1 MTMKK
6 KTKISNVI
14 DGESKETANQ
24 GFENIENDVDKIIA
38 TVGNEKK
45 KPIEVAGSDFS
56 FENEAEK
63 TVSEVQKSS
72 YSDEKKPKL
81 HHITE
86 KIQMGMEIKH
96 NLPDRDFLRVKTEK
110 GIVTFI
116 DKYGEEREEEH
127 VIVTSRDIEGVD
139 HVEITKGLFSMDFRN
154 DCNFWFNRS
163 PVVVPAMI
171 NQAVHTHV
179 DIKRCYE
186 MEKRKLELPIL
197 LIAALIGGAAIII
210 IMLWSLLG

>member
-1 MTMKK
+1 MVK
-6 KTKISNVI
+6 KTKKT
-14 DGESKETANQ
+14 DDTSKYSFKDKKTR
-24 GFENIENDVDKIIA
+24 DVA
-38 TVGNEKK
+38 VEK
-45 KPIEVAGSDFS
+45 EVDDMLGTTD
-56 FENEAEK
+56 
-63 TVSEVQKSS
+63 
-72 YSDEKKPKL
+72 DEKEKPKL

-116 DKYGEEREEEH
+116 DRYGEEREEEH

-179 DIKRCYE
+179 DIKKCYE
-186 MEKRKLELPIL
+186 MEKRKLELPWIL
-197 LIAALIGGAAIII
+197 ILALVGGAAVIIL
-210 IMLWSLLG
+210 MLWSLLG

>member
-1 MTMKK
+1 MEKKK
-6 KTKISNVI
+6 KTKDTNNVDSKDTGI
-14 DGESKETANQ
+14 DFS
-24 GFENIENDVDKIIA
+24 FDDVENEVDKILG
-38 TVGNEKK
+38 TSKDKDKK
-45 KPIEVAGSDFS
+45 D
-56 FENEAEK
+56 
-63 TVSEVQKSS
+63 
-72 YSDEKKPKL
+72 KPKL

-96 NLPDRDFLRVKTEK
+96 DLPDKGFLNVKVERGRVK
-110 GIVTFI
+110 FI
-116 DKYGEEREEEH
+116 DRYGVEQEKDK
-127 VIVTSRDIEGVD
+127 VIVTSKDIKDIE
-139 HVEITKGLFSMDFRN
+139 HVEITDGLFAMDFRN

-179 DIKRCYE
+179 DIKKCYE

>member
-1 MTMKK
+1 MMEKKK
-6 KTKISNVI
+6 KTKDTNN
-14 DGESKETANQ
+14 ESKDT
-24 GFENIENDVDKIIA
+24 GIDFSFDDVENEVDKILG
-38 TVGNEKK
+38 TSKDKDKQE
-45 KPIEVAGSDFS
+45 
-56 FENEAEK
+56 
-63 TVSEVQKSS
+63 
-72 YSDEKKPKL
+72 KPKL

-96 NLPDRDFLRVKTEK
+96 DLPDKGFLNVKVERGRVK
-110 GIVTFI
+110 FI
-116 DKYGEEREEEH
+116 DRYGAEQEKDK
-127 VIVTSRDIEGVD
+127 VIVTSKDIKDVEY
-139 HVEITKGLFSMDFRN
+139 VEITDGLFAMDFRN

-163 PVVVPAMI
+163 PVVVPSMI

-179 DIKRCYE
+179 DIKKCYE

>member
-1 MTMKK
+1 MKK
-6 KTKISNVI
+6 KTKISDVI
-14 DGESKETANQ
+14 GDESKETAEH

-38 TVGNEKK
+38 TVGNERK

-96 NLPDRDFLRVKTEK
+96 DLPDKGFLNVKVERGRVK
-110 GIVTFI
+110 FI
-116 DKYGEEREEEH
+116 DRYGEKQEKDK
-127 VIVTSRDIEGVD
+127 VIVTSKDIKDVE
-139 HVEITKGLFSMDFRN
+139 HVEITDGLFAMDFRN

-179 DIKRCYE
+179 DIKKCYE